1 MLPMMFVLLVLIAIP
16 FTGYPMLLWL
26 RSRIAPQ
33 AILRDQVTPSVDLV
47 ICAHNEADA
56 IEAKLHNALALNYPQ
71 AALTIWVA
79 SDGSTDDT
87 VTRASAFVSER
98 VHVLDLPRGGKAAAL
113 NHIVSLGEAE
123 VLAFSDANSMWQDD
137 ALLALVSPLADQD
150 IGGVAGDQQYENA
163 SAQNSGE
170 RGYWSFDR
178 LLKSWQSRA
187 GNVISATGAI
197 YCVRRELF
205 EPAPADATDDF
216 MISTA
221 VIAAGR
227 RLVFA
232 QDAVAIEPAAT
243 ASNIEFRRKV
253 RVISRGLRSVF
264 YRRALLNPTRY
275 GLYALELL
283 IHKLWRRL
291 VWIPLLMLVVI
302 SPFALTG
309 DVLSRSIGLTVL
321 SVTCIAVLGLL
332 VSGLR
337 RFRMFSVAGFVI
349 MVNVACAVAAYNFM
363 TGQRMTQWNLPRDSE
378 ATSGPEVK
386 P

>member
-1 MLPMMFVLLVLIAIP
+1 MSALMLILLVLIAIP
-16 FTGYPMLLWL
+16 FTAYPMLLWL

-33 AILRDQVTPSVDLV
+33 AILREQVTPSVDLV

-71 AALTIWVA
+71 DALTIWVA

-87 VTRASAFVSER
+87 VERASAFVSER

-150 IGGVAGDQQYENA
+150 VGGAAGDQQYEKA
-163 SAQNSGE
+163 SAQNTGE

-221 VIAAGR
+221 VIAAGK

-232 QDAVAIEPAAT
+232 QDAVAVEPAAT
-243 ASNIEFRRKV
+243 ASGIEFQRKV

-264 YRRALLNPTRY
+264 YRRALLNPGEY

-283 IHKLWRRL
+283 VHKLWRRL
-291 VWIPLLMLVVI
+291 VWIPLLMLIVV

-309 DVLSRSIGLTVL
+309 DAMSILISLAVLSFV
-321 SVTCIAVLGLL
+321 CIAILGLL
-332 VSGLR
+332 WSGLR
-337 RFRMFSVAGFVI
+337 RFRIFSVAGFI
-349 MVNVACAVAAYNFM
+349 MIVNVACALAAYNFV

-378 ATSGPEVK
+378 PTPSPEVK
-386 P
+386 S